1 MTKDEEANIG
11 FALFG
16 FDTTELDEY
25 RRRFREA
32 VKINKDIEALENE
45 THDKAKMLDDK
56 GEYNA
61 AAEFYLLVEEINKA
75 LGKSISFCNYA
86 RESAA
91 DASSKAKNWG
101 YAGMLY
107 RGVVYSFTK
116 KQMGSMVDPMLL
128 ISQDSS
134 GHKSLRIKIKNQKKY

>member
-45 THDKAKMLDDK
+45 THDKARMLDDK

-107 RGVVYSFTK
+107 RGVVYHSRKNNEKTK
-116 KQMGSMVDPMLL
+116 GVKSMVDPKK
-128 ISQDSS
+128 QKGSS
-134 GHKSLRIKIKNQKKY
+134 LWLTPCC